1 MNTGSQPGALPPL
14 PRWKRGFSLIELMVA
29 LTIGLLLI
37 NGIVMIVT
45 SSSQSYRELQK
56 TSGQLENGQFAMKIL
71 ADDIEHAGY
80 YGQYY
85 EILFDP
91 TSVPTDPCTTNPTT
105 LAADVVVPIQGY
117 DALTGSTGFC
127 GLTAANHRD
136 GTDILVIRRVNTVTT
151 PLASLEEG
159 KIYMQTRP
167 GQTPIVAKA
176 QAYTPP
182 TDGSTTS
189 TNPNSTTFNL
199 TNKDGSTASIRE
211 FLVHIYFIRP
221 YSVTTGDGIPMLC
234 RLELTPY
241 QTTTTDEDTGVTTT
255 TKDIKFETNCLVEGI
270 ENLQIDYG
278 IDSSASPSGSPSKY
292 VKAPANATE
301 WGNVVALQVHILARN
316 LEKTVGY
323 SDTGTYDLGKA
334 GSLNLGGSTLPSPY
348 TTADRSYKRRLFST
362 LVRANNVSMRRD

>member
-1 MNTGSQPGALPPL
+1 MNTGSQPGVLPPL

-45 SSSQSYRELQK
+45 SSSHSYKELQK
-56 TSGQLENGQFAMKIL
+56 VSGQLENGQFAMKIL

-85 EILFDP
+85 EVLFDP
-91 TSVPTDPCTTNPTT
+91 TSVPTNPCTTNPTT
-105 LAADVVVPIQGY
+105 IAADLVVPIQGY
-117 DALTGSTGFC
+117 DAPTGSTGLPC
-127 GLTAANHRD
+127 GLTDVDHRD
-136 GTDILVIRRVNTVTT
+136 GTDILVIRRVDTVTT
-151 PLASLEEG
+151 PLASLSPG
-159 KIYMQTRP
+159 KIYMQTRT
-167 GQTPIVAKA
+167 GQTPIIAKA
-176 QAYTPP
+176 QAYTAP
-182 TDGSTTS
+182 TDGTTS

-199 TNKDGSTASIRE
+199 TDKGGSSVASIRE
-211 FLVHIYFIRP
+211 FLVHVYFIRP
-221 YSVTTGDGIPMLC
+221 YSVTAGDGIPMLC
-234 RLELTPY
+234 RLEF
-241 QTTTTDEDTGVTTT
+241 TTNTDEDTGETTT
-255 TKDIKFETNCLVEGI
+255 TFETNCLVEGI

-301 WGNVVALQVHILARN
+301 WGNVVALQIHILARN
-316 LEKTVGY
+316 LEKTTGY
-323 SDTGTYDLGKA
+323 SDTGTYDLGEA

-348 TTADRSYKRRLFST
+348 TAADRSYKRRLFST